1 MKEGGGGLFVCH
13 IYIYIYIYI
22 FVYFHYF
29 LPLLLINGPLKIS
42 YKELYINL
50 LKGYRCICV

>member
-1 MKEGGGGLFVCH
+1 VKERGDYSCVIF
-13 IYIYIYIYI
+13 IYIYI

-29 LPLLLINGPLKIS
+29 LPLLLINGPLKIN

-50 LKGYRCICV
+50 LKGYRHVYVCK